1 MKNTRMISLA
11 LLAALGVIIYIN
23 LTGGSITLP
32 TMNDQLPANEFDVSG
47 ENSVVQ
53 QAIDNAPEDALLYIV
68 NDVTPTEMEPIN
80 SYQTMKLSPSAA
92 FTLLIPAY
100 PESKVILYN
109 LKLNEETGEY
119 ERSTERW
126 SSESSDKGLILR
138 LEMMREYDNAQ
149 FAPDD
154 VGAYELYIEQGEYFG
169 SYQFIP
175 RLTGDEALPK
185 FEYIEQQGKLM
196 DMTGLD

>member
-1 MKNTRMISLA
+1 MKNTHIISLV
-11 LLAALGVIIYIN
+11 LLAALGVIVYLN
-23 LTGGSITLP
+23 FGSGGITLP
-32 TMNDQLPANEFDVSG
+32 AMNNEPPANEFDLSG
-47 ENSVVQ
+47 ADSVVR

-68 NDVTPTEMEPIN
+68 NDVTPDEMAPIN
-80 SYQTMKLSPSAA
+80 SYQTMKLAPSSN

-100 PESKVILYN
+100 PGSKVVLYN
-109 LKLNEETGEY
+109 LSLNETTGEY
-119 ERSTERW
+119 ERGAERW

-138 LEMMREYDNAQ
+138 MEMMREYDNAA
-149 FAPDD
+149 FTPDD
-154 VGAYELYIEQGEYFG
+154 VGVYELYIEQGEYFG

-175 RLTGDEALPK
+175 RLSSDEALPK